1 MISHEEAVMQDRE
14 IQIRELVKYAEENAD
29 EGYLTLNGTGFELID
44 KVIKEVGY
52 VSYKFMTNHG
62 WGCDLEIPTT
72 NGKIL
77 EISLV
82 PDDVIV
88 FTLDD
93 SKNSIYYDADLT
105 LYQLFDDFCEKDGVT
120 PVGPVDL
127 KARIT
132 ELVELCE
139 CIVINYSVGI
149 DNFLN
154 SNDTK

>member
-1 MISHEEAVMQDRE
+1 MISHEEAVIQDRE
-14 IQIRELVKYAEENAD
+14 IQIRELVEYAEVNAN
-29 EGYLTLNGTGFELID
+29 EGYLTLNGTGFELFD
-44 KVIKEVGY
+44 RVIKEAGY

-62 WGCDLEIPTT
+62 WGCGLEMPTT

-82 PDDVIV
+82 PDSEIAFV
-88 FTLDD
+88 LDD
-93 SKNSIYYDADLT
+93 SKNCIFYGTDLT
-105 LYQLFDDFCEKDGVT
+105 LYQLFDDFCEEDGVT
-120 PVGPVDL
+120 TVGPADL

-139 CIVINYSVGI
+139 SIVINYSVGI
-149 DNFLN
+149 DNLLN